1 MIPECFLLVV
11 SWLVIG
17 DPIPRFAPSKDLDG
31 RGKAEFVALVRE
43 DRYEVLRKRWLIAGD
58 PKHLISDDSR
68 QALDDSGLIVR
79 VNREVLMKN
88 KVRKLGISV
97 EKELYDKHESV
108 FKSLRSKL
116 DKRFVG
122 KSAID
127 CCMELQEVAMELESL
142 KVNDQIARVSVEFKM
157 DNYVS
162 KIPEIWMLIEVFPSQ
177 PEYSAYATSVY
188 HRIKC
193 RSGRAMT
200 LLLPHPFEELR
211 AKETKEFF
219 SKPLLANRPPVN
231 DGRPPLA
238 DILDDG
244 LDSRDR
250 EFLLHFTLV
259 DDVMFNSYQIE
270 SVQFDL
276 DSSLELSSAREL
288 LQRRIPPGKV
298 LTYDELNAICAEF
311 CAQYRTRNRKGH
323 FVFMISPH
331 PHGKW
336 TYADLHVRIVEP
348 ETSK

>member
-1 MIPECFLLVV
+1 MIAKVLVLAI
-11 SWLVIG
+11 SWFVIG
-17 DPIPRFAPSKDLDG
+17 DPIPRFAPPKDVDG

-43 DRYEVLRKRWLIAGD
+43 DRYEALRNRWLMAGD

-68 QALDDSGLIVR
+68 QALDDSGAIVR
-79 VNREVLMKN
+79 VNREVLMNN
-88 KVRKLGISV
+88 KVRKLGVSV
-97 EKELYDKHESV
+97 ENELYNKHESV
-108 FKSLRSKL
+108 FKSLHRKL
-116 DKRFVG
+116 EKKFVG

-127 CCMELQEVAMELESL
+127 SCKEIAELSLELEAL
-142 KVNDQIARVSVEFKM
+142 KVNDQIARISIEFRM

-162 KIPEIWMLIEVFPSQ
+162 KVPEVWMLIEVFPSQ

-188 HRIKC
+188 HQIK
-193 RSGRAMT
+193 RSSGRVMT
-200 LLLPHPFEELR
+200 LLQPHPFEELR
-211 AKETKEFF
+211 AKEIKELF
-219 SKPLLANRPPVN
+219 SKPLEANRPPVN

-238 DILDDG
+238 EIPDDG

-250 EFLLHFTLV
+250 EFLFDFTLV

-276 DSSLELSSAREL
+276 DSSLDLSSAREI
-288 LQRRIPPGKV
+288 LQKRIPPGKV

-311 CAQYRTRNRKGH
+311 CSKYRTRNREGH

-336 TYADLHVRIVEP
+336 TYADLHVRVLEP
-348 ETSK
+348 AKSK